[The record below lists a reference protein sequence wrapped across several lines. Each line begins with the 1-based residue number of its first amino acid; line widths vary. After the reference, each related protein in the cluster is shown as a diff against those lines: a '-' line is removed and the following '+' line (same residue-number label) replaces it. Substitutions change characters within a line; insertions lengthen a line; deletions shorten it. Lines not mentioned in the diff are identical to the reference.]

1 MRRKEREVTARGE
14 IEEILR
20 ACKVCHLAVNG
31 EDGVPYIV
39 PLNFGYS
46 WQGTWPVLYM
56 HCAPE
61 GQKLELLRRDNRVA
75 FEMDCGYAPEGQ
87 ADLACTYTNR
97 YASLIGAGDCEIV
110 TAEDEKEAGL
120 RHLMQH
126 VIGARDWKF
135 DRTALAHTVL
145 LRVHVRKLTAKK
157 N

>member
-1 MRRKEREVTARGE
+1 MRRKDREITDFDAIIDIIKKCDTCR
-14 IEEILR
+14 I
-20 ACKVCHLAVNG
+20 AMN
-31 EDGVPYIV
+31 DGDYPYIV
-39 PLNFGYS
+39 PMNFGLDVQDGQVY
-46 WQGTWPVLYM
+46 LYF
-56 HCAPE
+56 HCAMK
-61 GQKLELLRRDNRVA
+61 GKKLELLRRDNRVA

-157 N
+157 H